1 MKQSMAA
8 TIPDDKSMSPYLDDL
23 HFIFTSDRVRNA
35 AVTGPFGSGKS
46 SLINFVMHSDKFKS
60 TKIAV
65 LSTINFI
72 DPTHRGLKNTNEYRN
87 SIELGILNQLIQ
99 YSKEFDLASAGVGC
113 LSVPFKKNRNIF
125 VAIFLSIMLLIG
137 TLVYSEPLFESIA
150 IRVLLLFLFSLT
162 VGMAVYFILSF
173 LGGIYSI
180 KKLSVSEFAIE
191 LDNNGVSIIDQNLQ
205 TIINLI
211 ISSNCDCFVFEDLD
225 RAPDV
230 APMIIE
236 ELIFLNRCVNLRRSE
251 SENPVKFI
259 YLISDDLYSSDDRV
273 KLFDFILPVVPYID
287 LFSAKE
293 HLIDNVAKYELDI
306 SNELINAIASGFTE
320 ARLVVDFLNEIL
332 TYKSVLGLTNK
343 DDEGLAAVV
352 AYKIFFPDDFAMFQ
366 QRKGFLYSLLVDANI
381 LSALVGVK
389 PFSINYKFR
398 EGSKRL
404 ALLSR
409 IFMNNEELHL
419 IDELNIDN
427 STIVDDRRYPVIKN
441 LIIQQSLS
449 PGLINYISH
458 GSSSL
463 SWRDAWF
470 LSSISS
476 GNNGLGWEYQIDSC
490 PSIVSL
496 LSDVD
501 FATKKSLDNFYLFDF
516 LLRSPENKVA
526 AKLESELHK
535 LQFKND
541 FSFVLNYLNSE
552 IYNSGERIEKFE
564 ASISNY
570 LLSLLQNSES
580 IDIDPEALALLL
592 FIDAPFLLAYNEE
605 LFNLSC
611 PLVIDAMECIDWRL
625 DVKQRNKLLEVI
637 SDNNAFIDDSRL
649 PEINLFDKCYEVD
662 LSGGLSEREYLVINS
677 ISKNN
682 DASPRI
688 IARLNSINTD
698 NKY

>member
-1 MKQSMAA
+1 MAA
-8 TIPDDKSMSPYLDDL
+8 TVPDDKSMSPYLDDL
-23 HFIFTSDRVRNA
+23 YFIFTSDQVRNA

-46 SLINFVMHSDKFKS
+46 SLINYVMHSDRFKR

-72 DPTHRGLKNTNEYRN
+72 DPAHRALKNATEYRN

-113 LSVPFKKNRNIF
+113 LSVPIKKHNKL
-125 VAIFLSIMLLIG
+125 VAAIYLSIILLIG
-137 TLVYSEPLFESIA
+137 TLAFSESLFDSTV
-150 IRVLLLFLFSLT
+150 IRVSLLSLFSFM
-162 VGMAVYFILSF
+162 VGLAVYFMLSL
-173 LGGIYSI
+173 LGGINSI

-191 LDNNGVSIIDQNLQ
+191 LDNNGVSVIDQNLQ
-205 TIINLI
+205 VIINLI

-225 RAPDV
+225 RASDV

-236 ELIFLNRCVNLRRSE
+236 ELVFLNRCVNLRRGE
-251 SENPVKFI
+251 RENPVKFI
-259 YLISDDLYSSDDRV
+259 YLISDDLYNSDDRV
-273 KLFDFILPVVPYID
+273 KLFDFILPVVPYVD

-293 HLIDNVAKYELDI
+293 HLIDNVVKYKLNI
-306 SNELINAIASGFTE
+306 SNELINAIAPGFSE
-320 ARLVVDFLNEIL
+320 ARLVVDFFNEIMS
-332 TYKSVLGLTNK
+332 YKSVLGLANEE
-343 DDEGLAAVV
+343 DDDGLAAVV
-352 AYKIFFPDDFAMFQ
+352 AYKIFFPDDFALFQ
-366 QRKGFLYSLLVDANI
+366 QQKGFLYSLLVEANL

-389 PFSINYKFR
+389 PIQIVYKYK

-535 LQFKND
+535 LQFEND
-541 FSFVLNYLNSE
+541 FSFILNYLNSE
-552 IYNSGERIEKFE
+552 VYNSGGRIEKFE

-592 FIDAPFLLAYNEE
+592 FIDAPFLLEYNEE

-637 SDNNAFIDDSRL
+637 SDNNAYIDDSRL

-662 LSGGLSEREYLVINS
+662 LSGELSEREYLVINS